1 MAVKYVDS
9 VTGID
14 TNAGTAI
21 APYMTLDK
29 AISVV
34 AANDTIIL
42 VATATDYST
51 SVKTLPAGL
60 TIKSETIPNMV
71 KQVYARI
78 NFAASDITWTL
89 QGNITFENLVFY
101 NWSGT
106 TDSSFIYH
114 GRIAGIDQIMQ
125 FTNCVI
131 DTVQTGSSTGTR
143 GGFIGGNNTLSGISQ
158 NSVTT
163 NFDRCLIT
171 NIKNKYASTI
181 PAFLV
186 YTPSNAWSVNIREST
201 FYNDATGYKLS
212 GIVGFYGTVGVV
224 TYRNTILKSDHADQP
239 LMGSYYGVSSPAAS
253 IANYCCLDGID
264 QRSATITN
272 SINADPQ
279 FLDKSAKDFRLSATS
294 PAIDTGLL
302 I

>member
-1 MAVKYVDS
+1 MAVKYVNS
-9 VTGID
+9 VTGLD
-14 TNAGTAI
+14 VNAGTAI
-21 APYMTLDK
+21 APYKTVDK

-78 NFAASDITWTL
+78 NFAASAVTWTL

-101 NWSGT
+101 NWSGS
-106 TDSSFIYH
+106 TDYSFIYH

-131 DTVQTGSSTGTR
+131 DTVLTGSSTGGR
-143 GGFIGGNNTLSGISQ
+143 GAFIGGGGSVTGITQ

-171 NIKNKYASTI
+171 NIKKIDTLVQY
-181 PAFLV
+181 PLFLFLRLAMLGV
-186 YTPSNAWSVNIREST
+186 LISEKARSIMMRLVIN
-201 FYNDATGYKLS
+201 
-212 GIVGFYGTVGVV
+212 YGE
-224 TYRNTILKSDHADQP
+224 
-239 LMGSYYGVSSPAAS
+239 
-253 IANYCCLDGID
+253 
-264 QRSATITN
+264 
-272 SINADPQ
+272 
-279 FLDKSAKDFRLSATS
+279 LSAFTALS
-294 PAIDTGLL
+294 VSLHSVTPY
-302 I
+302 

>member
-51 SVKTLPAGL
+51 SIKTLPAGL

-78 NFAASDITWTL
+78 NFAASAVTWTL

-106 TDSSFIYH
+106 TDYSFIYH

-131 DTVQTGSSTGTR
+131 DTVLTGSSTGGR
-143 GGFIGGNNTLSGISQ
+143 GGFIGGGGSVTGITQ

-171 NIKNKYASTI
+171 NIKNYYASAI

-186 YTPSNAWSVNIREST
+186 FTPSNAWSVNIREST
-201 FYNDATGYKLS
+201 FYNDATGYKLW

-239 LMGSYYGVSSPAAS
+239 LLGSGYGANSPAAS
-253 IANYCCLDGID
+253 IVSYCCLDGID

-272 SINADPQ
+272 SINADPL
-279 FLDKSAKDFRLSATS
+279 FLDKSAKDYRLRADS
-294 PAIDTGLL
+294 PAIDTGVLV
-302 I
+302 

>member
-1 MAVKYVDS
+1 MAVKYVNS
-9 VTGID
+9 VTGLD
-14 TNAGTAI
+14 VNAGTAI
-21 APYMTLDK
+21 APYKTLDK

-51 SVKTLPAGL
+51 TVKTLPAGL

-78 NFAASDITWTL
+78 NFAASAITWTL

-131 DTVQTGSSTGTR
+131 DTVQTGSGTGTR
-143 GGFIGGNNTLSGISQ
+143 GGFIGGNNTVTGITQ

-171 NIKNKYASTI
+171 NIKNKYASVN

-186 YTPSNAWSVNIREST
+186 FTPSNAWSVNIREST
-201 FYNDATGYKLS
+201 FYNDATGYKLW
-212 GIVGFYGTVGVV
+212 GIVGFYGSVGVV

-239 LMGSYYGVSSPAAS
+239 LMGSYYGANSPAAS
-253 IANYCCLDGID
+253 IASYCCLDGID

-272 SINADPQ
+272 SINADPL
-279 FLDKSAKDFRLSATS
+279 FLDKSAKDFRLRANS
-294 PAIDTGLL
+294 PAIDTGIL

>member
-1 MAVKYVDS
+1 MAVKYVNS
-9 VTGID
+9 VTGLD
-14 TNAGTAI
+14 VNAGTAV
-21 APYMTLDK
+21 APYETLDK

-42 VATATDYST
+42 AATATDYST

-78 NFAASDITWTL
+78 NFAASAITWTL

-101 NWSGT
+101 NWSGA

-131 DTVQTGSSTGTR
+131 DTVQTGSATGTR
-143 GGFIGGNNTLSGISQ
+143 GGFIGGGTTLSGIAQ

-163 NFDRCLIT
+163 NFDRCLVT
-171 NIKNKYASTI
+171 NIKNRYASGI

-186 YTPSNAWSVNIREST
+186 FTPSNAWSVNIREST
-201 FYNDATGYKLS
+201 FYNDATGYKLW

-239 LMGSYYGVSSPAAS
+239 LMGSYYGANSPAAS
-253 IANYCCLDGID
+253 IASYCCLDGID

-272 SINADPQ
+272 SINADPL
-279 FLDKSAKDFRLSATS
+279 FLDKSAKDFRLRASS
-294 PAIDTGLL
+294 PAIDTGVLV
-302 I
+302 